1 MATTGDDRGSG
12 VVGPEATER
21 YEVEGVTYEVHPAA
35 RLFPRLEGKQFD
47 ELFYDIAMNGLR
59 EPVVVRGLEI
69 VDGRN
74 RLRAARRA
82 GVTVR
87 FEELGDDVD
96 VYGFVASANLY
107 RRHLTTSQRGMIAVR
122 LVELSVRAQPL
133 HARREATEKANRP
146 SDTDGGPTAAASG
159 GANAPGMAQSPPSA
173 DGRPVAQAK
182 PASDTQSPS
191 DQHARSGN
199 SASSSR
205 QSSLLPPA
213 PSQEA
218 ERHRPPSDSDVWT
231 QKKAAAAM
239 GVGHRTVA
247 RAAGIV
253 KDAPDLEQAILD
265 GTLKLGAAEAIR
277 KLPEE
282 KRKQAVESV
291 ESGKSRTAKRVVRPP
306 NAQAPTRKTPAA
318 DKPQAP
324 GTSAGQG
331 PSELSPSSAT
341 AVARNGKPGSS
352 VPDEILSPPA
362 VLKGV
367 RLALGNIDLDPCS
380 SETAQKEVQATAW
393 FSADE
398 DGLKRP
404 WKGSVHVF
412 PPLDRVPAF
421 ALKVLDELDSGR
433 VARAALLAPLDLTD
447 SCLDRVLAD
456 DRLRVV
462 VIENGR
468 RKYRLCGT
476 ADTWTPA
483 CRMALYVFGIDQ
495 LATGVLTEF
504 GRWGHVLF
512 ANGYTGAPIM
522 ASTS

>member
-12 VVGPEATER
+12 VVGHEATER

-82 GVTVR
+82 GGTVR

-159 GANAPGMAQSPPSA
+159 GATALGMAQSPPSA

-218 ERHRPPSDSDVWT
+218 ASATRGCRRCAPPCCSST
-231 QKKAAAAM
+231 CC
-239 GVGHRTVA
+239 RT
-247 RAAGIV
+247 
-253 KDAPDLEQAILD
+253 D
-265 GTLKLGAAEAIR
+265 
-277 KLPEE
+277 
-282 KRKQAVESV
+282 
-291 ESGKSRTAKRVVRPP
+291 
-306 NAQAPTRKTPAA
+306 
-318 DKPQAP
+318 
-324 GTSAGQG
+324 
-331 PSELSPSSAT
+331 SAT
-341 AVARNGKPGSS
+341 ASRSTERQRGGA
-352 VPDEILSPPA
+352 A
-362 VLKGV
+362 VDMQLQLCRIGCGEG
-367 RLALGNIDLDPCS
+367 AGQ
-380 SETAQKEVQATAW
+380 TEVQFAAAVGARSNENSINRVRVRFDTEPAIGQGTCTVG
-393 FSADE
+393 SLE
-398 DGLKRP
+398 SVSKGRP
-404 WKGSVHVF
+404 DYLE
-412 PPLDRVPAF
+412 PPHRDDPAPE
-421 ALKVLDELDSGR
+421 VG
-433 VARAALLAPLDLTD
+433 
-447 SCLDRVLAD
+447 
-456 DRLRVV
+456 
-462 VIENGR
+462 
-468 RKYRLCGT
+468 
-476 ADTWTPA
+476 
-483 CRMALYVFGIDQ
+483 
-495 LATGVLTEF
+495 GV
-504 GRWGHVLF
+504 
-512 ANGYTGAPIM
+512 
-522 ASTS
+522 